1 MSEVK
6 EEFWSKLDGVVHSIP
21 RVEKPVIGADFSEHV
36 GEANRADEKVLGRCS
51 AQERNIGGQMV
62 CMKDGNGCGEDVLQE
77 ERGTQDNMEW
87 RKVRTG
93 GIYLMQKV
101 KSRNQE

>member
-36 GEANRADEKVLGRCS
+36 GGANRADEKVLGRCS
-51 AQERNIGGQMV
+51 AQERNVEGQMFAW
-62 CMKDGNGCGEDVLQE
+62 
-77 ERGTQDNMEW
+77 NMEMDVVKMYF
-87 RKVRTG
+87 RKREEHRVT
-93 GIYLMQKV
+93 
-101 KSRNQE
+101 